1 MDQSELEEKYP
12 CEVEIT
18 NSHMVSHEMRDIKN
32 WEKEVFVAFYLDT
45 RNKIIS
51 REILCIGTLDTVMVH
66 PRDVFRT
73 AIVRNAKSVI
83 VAHNHPSGKTK
94 PSDEDIRITKELK
107 KAGDVLH
114 IRLLDHVV
122 VSREGYYS
130 LSDNNMI

>member
-12 CEVEIT
+12 SEAEIT
-18 NSHMVSHEMRDIKN
+18 NSHMVSREMRDIKN
-32 WEKEVFVAFYLDT
+32 WEKEAFVAFYLDT
-45 RNKIIS
+45 QNKIIS

-83 VAHNHPSGKTK
+83 VAHNHPSGKTE
-94 PSDEDIRITKELK
+94 PSDEDLRITKELK

-114 IRLLDHVV
+114 IRLLDHVI
-122 VSREGYYS
+122 VSKEGYYS